1 MFVSMGNTKTMP
13 AKAARRSREEW
24 VAEVTRW
31 RKSGLGSA
39 EYAQQHGLNRST
51 LLGWSFKVG
60 ALEEPVK
67 TQGTTHAPVGFLP
80 VRVRERQTDKDT
92 LSDESRIEIVL
103 ANGRAVRVAGYP
115 FSPPRFSAPRRMDR
129 RIRS

>member
-1 MFVSMGNTKTMP
+1 MFATMGNTKTVP

-24 VAEVTRW
+24 VAEVARW

-60 ALEEPVK
+60 APEAKPQHETK
-67 TQGTTHAPVGFLP
+67 APVGFLP
-80 VRVRERQTDKDT
+80 VRVRERQTGQGAI
-92 LSDESRIEIVL
+92 SDESRIEIVL
-103 ANGRAVRVAGYP
+103 ANGRAVRVAGGV
-115 FSPPRFSAPRRMDR
+115 SASELARVLAVVEGGVGC
-129 RIRS
+129 